1 MINIKDVEE
10 RYRQNPEPQ
19 EVTLARQQITE
30 AFEDLRFIE
39 ETHQYFVGDHE
50 FPPVSSVCH
59 RFEPYVDWDS
69 IASRKAKKLGMT
81 KEALQKQWH
90 ENNITSTSCGSKTH
104 WFGEQ
109 FMNLFIGRNVDLP
122 FQYTP
127 DGYMIPYAPK
137 EKAIEKYWEDILGN
151 SKVYPV
157 MPEAKLYNTD
167 LGYAGTFDILMAY
180 RMNDKIFFSIH
191 DYKGLPLDTKIPMK
205 DGYKTIGTIEVG
217 DKIFD
222 KYGEEVEV
230 LGTSEIHHNP
240 CYRICFDDGSSIIAD
255 HEHRWEVMI
264 VMKANY
270 FIKETEYK
278 VMTTEEILQ
287 KKYRGSMYIEQKNPQ
302 KFLKIIGVEETETI
316 PTRCLEVS
324 GRSHTFLVGENRL
337 VTHNTN
343 KDLKNDFNRSN
354 SNRLLEPFQDFIDE
368 PLSIYSIQLSL
379 YQLGL
384 EQLGLPIIDRNL
396 IWLKD
401 DGTYEKIKTPNLT
414 DRLLNVLKPKI

>member
-69 IASRKAKKLGMT
+69 IASRKAKNLGMT

-157 MPEAKLYNTD
+157 MPEAKLYNTE

-180 RMNDKIFFSIH
+180 RMNDKILFSIH

-205 DGYKTIGTIEVG
+205 DGYKTISTIEVG